1 MEPAAEPDEELLT
14 LLDDENVRTILV
26 ETREESQS
34 VEALSNCCGADDSTV
49 YRLVDRLQDRN
60 LLIAHQELDPDGH
73 HYKTYSA
80 RLERVEIEF
89 TNRASRLMSTAV
101 NWFRPL
107 YAPIRG
113 IDRMICNNH
122 IPLQVTV
129 EAGATVTSIA
139 ALSTFLVATVLAV
152 LVHIDSAG
160 YLKSRSRPFY
170 D

>member
-89 TNRASRLMSTAV
+89 TNSGVEIDVDRRELPSDRFTRLYEEFT
-101 NWFRPL
+101 
-107 YAPIRG
+107 G
-113 IDRMICNNH
+113 
-122 IPLQVTV
+122 
-129 EAGATVTSIA
+129 
-139 ALSTFLVATVLAV
+139 
-152 LVHIDSAG
+152 
-160 YLKSRSRPFY
+160 
-170 D
+170 